1 MKINKVNMGSQFN
14 SNGIPK
20 LFIHHT
26 AKINI
31 GNYFSMNNTI
41 LSNPIGRN
49 HRCLFAIRDCSKL
62 TIGNHVGMS
71 GTTLVCTKEI
81 EIGDYVYI
89 RQTKKNAKYITEG
102 TVFKLTNTYV
112 YYEKNGEKL
121 GIRYCN
127 IEKIK
132 KGKDNSNNKLINNNK
147 KLTNEEII
155 AKLKIGQKVK
165 FRLKTKI
172 EEGTIVSINKSRAS
186 IVLQDG
192 KKWYIP
198 YNLFILE

>member
-1 MKINKVNMGSQFN
+1 MFWHLIYNYLYIKKI
-14 SNGIPK
+14 GI
-20 LFIHHT
+20 LNLH
-26 AKINI
+26 
-31 GNYFSMNNTI
+31 G
-41 LSNPIGRN
+41 
-49 HRCLFAIRDCSKL
+49 C
-62 TIGNHVGMS
+62 
-71 GTTLVCTKEI
+71 
-81 EIGDYVYI
+81 
-89 RQTKKNAKYITEG
+89 
-102 TVFKLTNTYV
+102 KLTNTYV

-132 KGKDNSNNKLINNNK
+132 KGKDNSKNKLINNNK